1 MTYAANSF
9 SPAREIATD
18 EAVMQAIADQAMFV
32 INLSGGKD
40 STVAG
45 HSVMAQLDALGHPR
59 EKRIAIH
66 ADLGRAEWR
75 STAGVVE
82 AVAAK
87 LGLELLVVRRGAGDM
102 VARWE
107 VRFSNALIRY
117 AALETYNLIG
127 PWSQANKRFC
137 TAELK
142 AQVIGPELARR
153 YRGQKIVQVIG
164 IRREESTGRSK
175 TPISAP
181 DTRFAKPGNRHG
193 TTMMMWN
200 PLIHWPVDD
209 VFACHE
215 ENALPLHEAYTE
227 YGSSR
232 LSCAYCVLASIRD
245 LRAAASAAGNLEL
258 YLHLVGMEASSTF
271 SFQPERWLA
280 DVAPALLPA
289 SLAAD
294 VARAKADADR
304 RRQIEAAMPAGLRY
318 VKGWPVRIPTIFEA
332 ADIALARREILQR
345 HGIEDRYPGARD
357 IINRFV
363 ELMALKAAKP

>member
-1 MTYAANSF
+1 MLFA
-9 SPAREIATD
+9 SPREVATD
-18 EAVMQAIADQAMFV
+18 EAVMKAIADQAVIV

-45 HSVMAQLDALGHPR
+45 HSVMALLDAHGHPR

-75 STAGVVE
+75 STASVVE
-82 AVAAK
+82 AVSSK

-107 VRFSNALIRY
+107 VRFSNALARY

-153 YRGQKIVQVIG
+153 YRGQQVVQVIG

-181 DTRFAKPGNRHG
+181 DTRFAKPGNKHG
-193 TTMMMWN
+193 TSMMMWN

-209 VFACHE
+209 VFACHQ
-215 ENALPLHEAYTE
+215 ENELPLHEAYTE

-232 LSCAYCVLASIRD
+232 LSCAFCVLASIRD
-245 LRAAASAAGNLEL
+245 LRAAASAAGNVEL

-271 SFQPERWLA
+271 SFQPERWLG
-280 DVAPALLPA
+280 DVAPALLSPG
-289 SLAAD
+289 LAAD
-294 VARAKADADR
+294 LERAKVDAAR
-304 RRQIEAAMPAGLRY
+304 RREIEAAMPEGLRY
-318 VKGWPVRIPTIFEA
+318 VKGWPVRVPTWEEA
-332 ADIALARREILQR
+332 AAIVTARSEILRR
-345 HGIEDRYPGARD
+345 HGQEDRYSSPRLVVD
-357 IINRFV
+357 RFE
-363 ELMALKAAKP
+363 ELLALKAGKQAA